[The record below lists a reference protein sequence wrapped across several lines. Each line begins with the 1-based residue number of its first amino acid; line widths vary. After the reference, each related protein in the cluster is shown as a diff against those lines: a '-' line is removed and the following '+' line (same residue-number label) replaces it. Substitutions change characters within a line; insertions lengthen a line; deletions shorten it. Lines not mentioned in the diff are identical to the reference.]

1 MCIRDRYQRR
11 VRGESVAMASAEI
24 SEHQRGKL
32 QELYNWYDL
41 DNSGFIDSAE
51 ELKQLACNTMCKM
64 SPENIADPDL
74 VLRFVERHADEA
86 ESHGGIDFERFVS
99 IVVPALHIPER
110 TQEELEID
118 QANYEI
124 MALCTAR
131 SDIVIMEHANPELEG
146 KVHKFMVLINIHNK
160 DVRGLPWDECEQ
172 EIMTLAKH
180 QRPLT
185 MVFTD
190 ADGHNAV
197 SHTFVEEGS
206 LRMRWADR
214 LKIMNDEI
222 QLLNDKMLS
231 SPRAS
236 PIKTRLKD
244 DLEALNAAVDA
255 VHKKAQHRRADRN
268 KV

>member
-1 MCIRDRYQRR
+1 
-11 VRGESVAMASAEI
+11 MASSTI
-24 SEHQRGKL
+24 SEHQRAKL

-74 VLRFVERHADEA
+74 VLRFVERYAEEA

-110 TQEELEID
+110 TVEELEID

-124 MALCTAR
+124 MALCNSK
-131 SDIVIMEHANPELEG
+131 SDVVIMEHANPELED
-146 KVHKFMVLINIHNK
+146 KVHKFMVLINIHNQ
-160 DVRGLPWDECEQ
+160 DVRGMSWDEVEEQ
-172 EIMTLAKH
+172 IMTLARH

-197 SHTFVEEGS
+197 SHTFVEAGS
-206 LRMRWADR
+206 LRLRWADR

-222 QLLNDKMLS
+222 QELNDKMLS
-231 SPRAS
+231 SPRSS
-236 PIKTRLKD
+236 PLKSRLKD
-244 DLEALNAAVDA
+244 DLEALNRAVDA
-255 VHKKAQHRRADRN
+255 VHKKRQQRRAEQRP
-268 KV
+268 